1 MSDTQDGLDD
11 FRREVADFLAEAWS
25 GGAGRSDPDGFRKAA
40 IARGYLFR
48 SVPKEYG
55 GAGAEPDTMR
65 AQIIREEFD
74 RVGAPR
80 QLPGGAV
87 RQLLPT
93 LLVAASP
100 WQKAY
105 FIPPTLAAE
114 FTWCQ
119 GYSEPGAGSDLASL
133 QTRAVLDGDKWV
145 INGQK
150 IWTSD
155 ARTAT
160 HMYLL
165 ARTEPDKPKY
175 EGMSYLLLDM
185 RQPGVTVRPLK
196 QITGDSQFNEV
207 FFDDATTPADWIVG
221 RRGEGWNV
229 SRTTLDFERAVVG
242 STDATSALFEKLIRL
257 ARTTSL
263 RGRPAIESPLVRE
276 DLVRVY
282 CLLEAQ
288 KAEQVEE
295 TRRSLAGEAGS
306 PASGAFAKLYSSQLA
321 ERIALAAQRILADHA
336 LGTSSPGAPGPSRWV
351 NQFMNSIAAQIGGG
365 TSNMQRNVIAEK
377 HLHLPRDIRGPA

>member
-1 MSDTQDGLDD
+1 M
-11 FRREVADFLAEAWS
+11 
-25 GGAGRSDPDGFRKAA
+25 
-40 IARGYLFR
+40 
-48 SVPKEYG
+48 
-55 GAGAEPDTMR
+55 
-65 AQIIREEFD
+65 
-74 RVGAPR
+74 
-80 QLPGGAV
+80 

-295 TRRSLAGEAGS
+295 TRRTLAGEAGS